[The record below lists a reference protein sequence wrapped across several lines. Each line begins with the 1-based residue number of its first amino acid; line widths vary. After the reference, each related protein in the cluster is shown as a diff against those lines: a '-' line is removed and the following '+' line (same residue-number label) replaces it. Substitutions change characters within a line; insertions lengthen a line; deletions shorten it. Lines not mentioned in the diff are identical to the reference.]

1 MIILACCARWE
12 CGWWCDGVVVS
23 RDNVCFLDEQT
34 IVYPVGSTLV
44 IYDVVTHEQ
53 RFIPGSQG
61 ADG

>member
-1 MIILACCARWE
+1 
-12 CGWWCDGVVVS
+12 
-23 RDNVCFLDEQT
+23 VCFLDEQT